1 MSKDFSEAAI
11 RQSRQGPSLFPAM
24 EPASFCSRPTPIVPP
39 RDDLRNFDASNG
51 EQADGRISLP
61 SVSPSSRPTVAPGDD
76 LLYPTFDA
84 EERATR
90 PGISLV
96 PDEPLVPVPS
106 HAESSS
112 PVIALGPVVYVTAP
126 SPPET
131 EEPPVP
137 VGAPW
142 RRWFARSLFAV
153 LFGAVATLLGYAVK
167 PKAQQLVQ
175 ELRGEAVPKLEST
188 K

>member
-1 MSKDFSEAAI
+1 M
-11 RQSRQGPSLFPAM
+11 
-24 EPASFCSRPTPIVPP
+24 T
-39 RDDLRNFDASNG
+39 
-51 EQADGRISLP
+51 
-61 SVSPSSRPTVAPGDD
+61 SVSPSSRPTFAPGDD
-76 LLYPTFDA
+76 FQYPTFDA

-90 PGISLV
+90 PGISLL
-96 PDEPLVPVPS
+96 PEERPVPVPS
-106 HAESSS
+106 HPESSS
-112 PVIALGPVVYVTAP
+112 PVIALGPVVYETAP

-131 EEPPVP
+131 VAPPVP

-167 PKAQQLVQ
+167 PKAEQLVQ
-175 ELRGEAVPKLEST
+175 ELRGAAVPKLESA